1 MYCNATVI
9 FAGMQHKEFWY
20 HLLEVSFI
28 RQKRFS

>member
-20 HLLEVSFI
+20 HLLEVSLI
-28 RQKRFS
+28 RR